1 MSSKIEEIKKEI
13 ENLIEECYKM
23 ILAHVEKQEPK
34 KRKKEEATKNISSEK
49 ETEIPLIMRY
59 NNWYSKALQVV
70 KQVLPDRY
78 QEFTDLYQ
86 LPKRDIKNI
95 TYLNYTISDYLL
107 GLSISR
113 GGEQVVHSTSAFLS
127 KIQQQYSILNSAL
140 PKLKS
145 ILGDIK
151 GVLQVELF
159 DSELDAAK
167 ELVKNGHLRAAG
179 TLCGVT
185 LEKHL
190 TQVITN
196 HNLKLTKKDPTIS
209 DFNDKLKNENII
221 DIPNWRFVQRLGDLR
236 NLCAHNKGREPIK
249 DEVEELI
256 LGTEK
261 IIKTWF

>member
-1 MSSKIEEIKKEI
+1 
-13 ENLIEECYKM
+13 
-23 ILAHVEKQEPK
+23 
-34 KRKKEEATKNISSEK
+34 
-49 ETEIPLIMRY
+49 
-59 NNWYSKALQVV
+59 
-70 KQVLPDRY
+70 
-78 QEFTDLYQ
+78 
-86 LPKRDIKNI
+86 
-95 TYLNYTISDYLL
+95 
-107 GLSISR
+107 
-113 GGEQVVHSTSAFLS
+113 LS

-167 ELVKNGHLRAAG
+167 ELAKNGHLRAAG

-185 LEKHL
+185 LEKQL

-236 NLCAHNKGREPIK
+236 NLCAHNKGREPTK